1 MTYINS
7 EIKKRIISEIKWNI
21 RIPYQRFLS
30 LSSTKKL
37 FGQKRL
43 NKFVGCKRAEVIF
56 VKNINQKIFIR
67 GYNATLT
74 QIKRCRK

>member
-7 EIKKRIISEIKWNI
+7 EIKKRIILEIKWDV
-21 RIPYQRFLS
+21 RIPYQGFVS

-56 VKNINQKIFIR
+56 IENINQQIFLR
-67 GYNATLT
+67 GYNATHNIRPLF
-74 QIKRCRK
+74 IS